1 MSREE
6 IAMHRFSE
14 IEKKYAIE
22 AIENEFNT
30 SKNSIFNN
38 KLEAKFAETFNAK
51 YAIGHVNGTQTMHT
65 ALVAL
70 DVKPGDEVIVP
81 PLTMSSTAFAVLQN
95 NSIPVFA
102 DVDLDTFTIS
112 PESIKKCITSKTKA
126 IISVSLYGLSPDYD
140 EILKICRA
148 HNLALIEDNA
158 QCFLGTYKG
167 KLVGQ
172 FGDFSSYSFQASKHI
187 TCGEGGML
195 ITNNENLADAA
206 RRFSSLGY
214 AGVSAKQGKITRNDI
229 QDPNYSRHV
238 AVGFNYRMSEI
249 NAAVLLGQL
258 ERAQELVEM
267 RIKVAKIFDSALSG
281 QSLLKP
287 QTEPVGY
294 KNSYWT
300 YSAVLDTKNPKID
313 WYKFREMF
321 QSNGGD
327 GYYAAW
333 KLSYNEPV
341 FQGLMTKDKNIWQSY
356 DNGLCTNAE
365 YLQPRMIQLKTNYW
379 KVEEAEQQAEI
390 LRKTINNF

>member
-1 MSREE
+1 
-6 IAMHRFSE
+6 
-14 IEKKYAIE
+14 
-22 AIENEFNT
+22 
-30 SKNSIFNN
+30 
-38 KLEAKFAETFNAK
+38 
-51 YAIGHVNGTQTMHT
+51 
-65 ALVAL
+65 
-70 DVKPGDEVIVP
+70 
-81 PLTMSSTAFAVLQN
+81 
-95 NSIPVFA
+95 
-102 DVDLDTFTIS
+102 
-112 PESIKKCITSKTKA
+112 
-126 IISVSLYGLSPDYD
+126 
-140 EILKICRA
+140 
-148 HNLALIEDNA
+148 
-158 QCFLGTYKG
+158 
-167 KLVGQ
+167 
-172 FGDFSSYSFQASKHI
+172 
-187 TCGEGGML
+187 
-195 ITNNENLADAA
+195 
-206 RRFSSLGY
+206 
-214 AGVSAKQGKITRNDI
+214 
-229 QDPNYSRHV
+229 
-238 AVGFNYRMSEI
+238 MSEI